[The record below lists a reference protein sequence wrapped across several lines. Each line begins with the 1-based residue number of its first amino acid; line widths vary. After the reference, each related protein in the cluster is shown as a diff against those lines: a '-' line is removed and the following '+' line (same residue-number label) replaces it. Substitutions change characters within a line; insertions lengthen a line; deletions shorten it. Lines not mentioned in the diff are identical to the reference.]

1 MDLVSSEEAEQSLA
15 GPDWND
21 VATASYRG
29 SDDDNDIVPRS
40 DDEQPSQTYD
50 LTDLS
55 EAHTHTHTHSEL
67 AQHARLTCTHTYVVT
82 YTHTPAPNPHETVPG
97 RAEDESASVASFGA
111 FCFTDSD
118 EGDCASRVPGAAA
131 PEDKAHRGTERR

>member
-21 VATASYRG
+21 VATASYHG

-50 LTDLS
+50 LSEASESHRRRTTSPVQQQLPKKKPTTQPGILPYDLTAPAS
-55 EAHTHTHTHSEL
+55 EAHTHTHTH
-67 AQHARLTCTHTYVVT
+67 
-82 YTHTPAPNPHETVPG
+82 
-97 RAEDESASVASFGA
+97 
-111 FCFTDSD
+111 
-118 EGDCASRVPGAAA
+118 CA
-131 PEDKAHRGTERR
+131 